1 MKGLLM
7 RRPRFAFTLIEL
19 LVVIGIIALLIGLLM
34 PAVQRVRDA
43 ALRVRCGNNL
53 KQIGFGLHSYHD
65 VWSSF
70 PKDNDYYDSA
80 MCGCSPPYGMTEM
93 CSVPVYTAILP
104 FVEQQNQYGFAT
116 QNPTTNP
123 HPNVSL
129 ANGNIK
135 PVLIF
140 LCPARRN
147 SDVGPKDD
155 FAAPMSPM
163 TISPTFAG
171 WRSILDAYNMDSP
184 MGDGTPPL
192 GGVSLTELTNA
203 DGSSN
208 TILLAHK
215 GMQPQFY
222 SGSGPN
228 DEGFA
233 FIGDRSEH
241 HRLPQYIMQDYNLLA
256 NSGLDPATIM
266 ASPHAGAMPVLFG
279 DGSVRRLEY
288 DLDPTTCV
296 YLSSWNDGQ
305 PIATGVLGD

>member
-1 MKGLLM
+1 M
-7 RRPRFAFTLIEL
+7 RRRSAFTLIEL
-19 LVVIGIIALLIGLLM
+19 LVVIAIITVLVALLL
-34 PAVQRVRDA
+34 PAVQRVRES
-43 ALRVRCGNNL
+43 ALRARCGNNL
-53 KQIGFGLHSYHD
+53 KQIGLGLHSYHD
-65 VWSSF
+65 QWNSF

-93 CSVPVYTAILP
+93 CSVPVYTAVLP
-104 FVEQQNQYGFAT
+104 FVEQQNQYRFAT

-129 ANGNIK
+129 TNGNIK

-140 LCPARRN
+140 LCPARRT
-147 SDVGPKDD
+147 SDVGPRDD
-155 FAAPMSPM
+155 YASPMSPM
-163 TISPTFAG
+163 TVSPAYAG

-192 GGVSLTELTNA
+192 GGTSLTELTDA

-222 SGSGPN
+222 SGNGPN

-233 FIGDRSEH
+233 FIGDRYEH
-241 HRLPQYIMQDYNLLA
+241 HRLPQYLLQDYNLHSNA
-256 NSGLDPATIM
+256 SLDPATIM
-266 ASPHAGAMPVLFG
+266 ASPHAGSMPVLFG
-279 DGSVRRLEY
+279 DGSVRPLAY
-288 DLDPTTCV
+288 SLDQATCV
-296 YLSSWNDGQ
+296 YLSAWNDGQ
-305 PIATGVLGD
+305 PIAASVLGE